1 MREKGPNGE
10 TQNCWRERGYF
21 DEEETSGPIDV
32 PLMEKVKVTLKQRLL
47 LLLKKWKSRGSEI
60 VNEELDSR
68 SDEKKEVPP
77 PYTA

>member
-1 MREKGPNGE
+1 MRENGANGK

-21 DEEETSGPIDV
+21 DEQETSGPVDMSV
-32 PLMEKVKVTLKQRLL
+32 VGRAKVTLKQRLMV
-47 LLLKKWKSRGSEI
+47 LLKKWSNRGSETA
-60 VNEELDSR
+60 NEELDTR